1 MKTVILTPLICIRQS
16 ATLRGVIASL
26 VRCIPVSTQV
36 WGCGA
41 QTCLTF
47 EGVCSRFAGPNR
59 RLGYS
64 SVSFISMWQDLT
76 NLAIP
81 HLCVP
86 RIRVPPVNRCED
98 PTVRGS
104 MCPSGC
110 ISLHTACGRVT
121 VGIRQAQARDLVT
134 SRWQGL
140 TSLVVCGTS
149 AKPPGAAWVLSA
161 GEEN

>member
-1 MKTVILTPLICIRQS
+1 MKTVILTPVICIRQS
-16 ATLRGVIASL
+16 ATLRGVVASL

-41 QTCLTF
+41 KTCLTF
-47 EGVCSRFAGPNR
+47 EGVCSRFTGPNR

-64 SVSFISMWQDLT
+64 SVGFFS
-76 NLAIP
+76 IP

-86 RIRVPPVNRCED
+86 RIRVPPVYRCED

-110 ISLHTACGRVT
+110 ISLPTTCGWVT
-121 VGIRQAQARDLVT
+121 VGIRQAQARGLVT

-140 TSLVVCGTS
+140 KNLVVCGTS

-161 GEEN
+161 GERN